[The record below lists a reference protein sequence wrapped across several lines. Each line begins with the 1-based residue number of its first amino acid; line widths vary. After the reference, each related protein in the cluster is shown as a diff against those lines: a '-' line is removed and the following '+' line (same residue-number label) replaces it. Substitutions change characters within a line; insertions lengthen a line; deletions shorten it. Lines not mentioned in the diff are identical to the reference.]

1 MTYQYDII
9 QWLLFFYI
17 YCFFGWCIESAYV
30 SIHKKKF
37 VNRGFMRGPFL
48 PLYGSGAVIMLF
60 VTMPVRD
67 NLALTYLFGAIG
79 ATILEYITGACMEAL
94 FKVRYWDYSDKPFN
108 IHGYVC
114 LGTTLA
120 WGFLTILMVRF
131 IHEPVEQLVLSL
143 NRTAQDVLVTVL
155 TVYVTSDMAL
165 SFKAALDIR
174 TMLERMTRV
183 KDEMEKVQA
192 RLDAIIAFTGPK
204 VAAEVEKIQRQYPF
218 NELLQGIKSRLDFL
232 QRQSSGGNA
241 NLRKVA
247 DQFRDEIEQLKDKYV
262 VVRDGG
268 RFLRDHLGFYK
279 RSMLRSHPSISS
291 KKFAD
296 ALAELK
302 RLALEKKDDG
312 RRQEGAGEPDDQDGQ
327 R

>member
-131 IHEPVEQLVLSL
+131 IHEPVEQIGSL
-143 NRTAQDVLVTVL
+143 LESNGTGCAGHCIDCLCDVRHGSVVQGSFGYPDNAGAYDTGERRDGEGSGPGWMQSLRLQDRRWRLRWRKYSGSTRS
-155 TVYVTSDMAL
+155 TSCYRASNPGWISYRD
-165 SFKAALDIR
+165 R
-174 TMLERMTRV
+174 
-183 KDEMEKVQA
+183 
-192 RLDAIIAFTGPK
+192 
-204 VAAEVEKIQRQYPF
+204 AAEEMLICERWR
-218 NELLQGIKSRLDFL
+218 I
-232 QRQSSGGNA
+232 SSGMR
-241 NLRKVA
+241 L
-247 DQFRDEIEQLKDKYV
+247 
-262 VVRDGG
+262 
-268 RFLRDHLGFYK
+268 
-279 RSMLRSHPSISS
+279 SS
-291 KKFAD
+291 
-296 ALAELK
+296 
-302 RLALEKKDDG
+302 
-312 RRQEGAGEPDDQDGQ
+312 
-327 R
+327 